1 MTPDAPLDPLA
12 RAIAEGEAVD
22 WDSAESAAPDNA
34 TRGLVRE
41 LAVIAAIADVHSTT
55 TFVDDH
61 PAIAA
66 VSTIAPDTP
75 TWGPFRLLERVG
87 QGAYGEVYRALD
99 TRLDRE
105 VALKLLRANV
115 TTNPES
121 TATSSIREG
130 SLLARV
136 HHPNVVTIHGAERI
150 GDRIGLWMEFVKG
163 RTLEQILED
172 RTTLTEVEVVGI
184 GIQVCRAVAA
194 VHGAGLLHRD
204 IKAQNVMR
212 AVDGRIVL
220 MDFGAGRMLAG
231 GRGPDLAGTPLYLA
245 PEVLGGKPA
254 TVQSDLY
261 SVGVLLYRLAAGAFP
276 VHGRT
281 VSEVRACHERGERT
295 RLQQVRPDVSP
306 QLVRLIE
313 RAIHPNPGERF
324 ASADAL
330 VAELTLRQ
338 RGAKARR
345 VAWTAA
351 LLSVVAAGMAGW
363 GAVAGDR
370 TGSTSSGPPS
380 EGPPQGT
387 HAIAALQ
394 TDDWQARGRAM
405 LARRG
410 LPSAQQAAELYER
423 AIASNPR
430 SAAAH
435 AGLAYAHA
443 FMSFPDRGI
452 SFDSAYPIMR
462 QAATTALQLDPQLPE
477 AHAAIG
483 WVYAFE
489 RNWPAAT
496 QAFDEAIRL
505 DPTIVVNYT
514 TYSIAVLQPLRR
526 FDEALRLL
534 DVAAGYDP
542 QSLDV
547 QREIGEVL
555 LYAGRFGE
563 AVDTLQR
570 VRTANPDFAFVQTY
584 LARSLI
590 VAGRPQEALR
600 LWQQDSIWPAQ
611 AYVQTGRRRE
621 AEALAVEHAA
631 HPHRMALISA
641 ALGDTAGV
649 IEAVERAAKTAPH
662 RMGRLLNEP
671 ELMSFR
677 DHARIVAL
685 RQEFG
690 LP

>member
-1 MTPDAPLDPLA
+1 MTPDPPSDPLA
-12 RAIAEGEAVD
+12 RAIAEGEDVD
-22 WDSAESAAPDNA
+22 WSSAESAAPDDE

-41 LAVIAAIADVHSTT
+41 LAVIAAIAEVHSTIT
-55 TFVDDH
+55 IADDH
-61 PAIAA
+61 PAIVA
-66 VSTIAPDTP
+66 VSTTAPDTP
-75 TWGPFRLLERVG
+75 TWGPFRLLEKVG

-99 TRLDRE
+99 ARLDRE

-115 TTNPES
+115 TTNVES
-121 TATSSIREG
+121 SATSTIREG

-136 HHPNVVTIHGAERI
+136 RHPNVVTIYGAEQI
-150 GDRIGLWMEFVKG
+150 DDRIGLWMEFVKG
-163 RTLEQILED
+163 RTLEQILEE
-172 RTTLTEVEVVGI
+172 RSILTEAEVVGI
-184 GIQVCRAVAA
+184 GIQACRAVAA

-231 GRGPDLAGTPLYLA
+231 APGPDLAGTPLYLA
-245 PEVLGGKPA
+245 PEVLGGEPA
-254 TVQSDLY
+254 TVQSDVY
-261 SVGVLLYRLAAGAFP
+261 SVGVLLYRLAAGSFP
-276 VHGRT
+276 VQGRT
-281 VSEVRACHERGERT
+281 VDDVRKGHQHGERT
-295 RLQQVRPDVSP
+295 PLQRARPDLSLPLTRV
-306 QLVRLIE
+306 IE
-313 RAIHPNPGERF
+313 RAMHPNPGERF
-324 ASADAL
+324 GSADAL
-330 VAELTLRQ
+330 AAALASTRQ
-338 RGAKARR
+338 GAKARH
-345 VAWTAA
+345 VAWAAA
-351 LLSVVAAGMAGW
+351 LLAVVAAGMASW
-363 GAVAGDR
+363 GAVSSQRTATSRSNGAG
-370 TGSTSSGPPS
+370 
-380 EGPPQGT
+380 EGPSPGT
-387 HAIAALQ
+387 PIAAFS
-394 TDDWQARGRAM
+394 TDDWQARGRAL

-590 VAGRPQEALR
+590 FAGRPEEALR

-611 AYVQTGRRRE
+611 AYVRTGRRGE

-677 DHARIVAL
+677 DHARIVVL